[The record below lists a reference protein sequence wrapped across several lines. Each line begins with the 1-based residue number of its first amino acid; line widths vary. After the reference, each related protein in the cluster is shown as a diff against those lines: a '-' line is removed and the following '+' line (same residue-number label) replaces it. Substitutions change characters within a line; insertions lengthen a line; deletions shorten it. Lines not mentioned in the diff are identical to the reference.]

1 MVITYSRLD
10 PFPLPPPI
18 FLSILLL
25 VQMSDTEQSPP
36 GLLKSLR
43 TILARL
49 LATFQTRAELFAVE
63 LQEERYR
70 LIELL
75 LLTGGALLLGGLG
88 LLLLSIT
95 VILVFPR
102 SLQVYVA
109 LGLVLLYALGAAAL
123 VWKIKRKLRDE
134 PFVETIGQLKKDW
147 ECLTPPE

>member
-1 MVITYSRLD
+1 
-10 PFPLPPPI
+10 
-18 FLSILLL
+18 
-25 VQMSDTEQSPP
+25 MSDTEQSSP

-43 TILARL
+43 IILARL

-75 LLTGGALLLGGLG
+75 LLAGGALLLGGLA

-95 VILVFPR
+95 VILVFPASAR
-102 SLQVYVA
+102 VFAA
-109 LGLVLLYALGAAAL
+109 LGLVLIYAVGALAL

-134 PFVETIGQLKKDW
+134 PFVETISQLKKDW

>member
-1 MVITYSRLD
+1 MRI
-10 PFPLPPPI
+10 
-18 FLSILLL
+18 
-25 VQMSDTEQSPP
+25 
-36 GLLKSLR
+36 
-43 TILARL
+43 ILARL

-75 LLTGGALLLGGLG
+75 LLAGGALLLGGLA

-95 VILVFPR
+95 VILVFPASAR
-102 SLQVYVA
+102 VFAA
-109 LGLVLLYALGAAAL
+109 LGLVVIYALGATVL